1 MEKQVFSQSKPNETS
16 FRPARRALL
25 LLRKK
30 RYMESLLDQSDGQ
43 LMNIE
48 QMVQTIE
55 FQEMQID
62 IVERLKVG
70 NEALRKLNEALD
82 IEQIEDIL
90 EETKEGAEKQK
101 EISRLFA
108 GQAGDEV
115 EQNEDELLKELNE
128 LTGGDVEK
136 EPQLPEVSKE
146 PIQIE
151 TAEPEEADEPVKR
164 TKKVLVEAS

>member
-1 MEKQVFSQSKPNETS
+1 MLK
-16 FRPARRALL
+16 
-25 LLRKK
+25 KK
-30 RYMESLLDQSDGQ
+30 RYMESLLDKSDGQ

-62 IVERLKVG
+62 IVERLKTG

-108 GQAGDEV
+108 GQTSDEV
-115 EQNEDELLKELNE
+115 EENEDELLRELNE
-128 LTGGDVEK
+128 LTGVKEEDAKEK
-136 EPQLPEVSKE
+136 AGQMPQLPEVSKQ
-146 PIQIE
+146 PIE
-151 TAEPEEADEPVKR
+151 VAEPEEAEEIEENSERVKR
-164 TKKVLVEAS
+164 NKKMLVEAS